1 MTHHIIL
8 ISGFARSGKDTL
20 ANAIHR
26 QLMRQKRHPHITKF
40 ADALKGTVQGALEAL
55 DLGGLDVF
63 SEAGED
69 KVRVR
74 PTLVAFGQL
83 CRSIDRDIFVKI
95 TIEDIAELLKG
106 AEYPQFVIIS
116 DCRYEN
122 EDKLIRKF
130 AAERGDIEVIRIH
143 IQRDN
148 NKAAN
153 SEEAE
158 SLKRLNDECLNY
170 RIAMFDDG
178 DIKAIDDY
186 AVMLLS
192 DKPWGINHMNQ
203 LQSLDGVVWLDNL
216 KPKQPETDI
225 AKELDDIRQGVEKVN
240 AMLSELLKRIQRLD
254 NGL

>member
-8 ISGFARSGKDTL
+8 VSGFARSGKDTL

-26 QLMRQKRHPHITKF
+26 QLLRQKRHPHITKF

-55 DLGGLDVF
+55 DLHGLDVF
-63 SEAGED
+63 SETAED
-69 KVRVR
+69 KIRTR
-74 PTLVAFGQL
+74 PTLVAFAEL
-83 CRSIDRDIFVKI
+83 CRSLDKDVFARI
-95 TIEDIAELLKG
+95 TVEDISELLKG
-106 AEYPQFVIIS
+106 AEYPQFIIIP

-122 EDKLIRKF
+122 EEKLVRRF
-130 AAERGDIEVIRIH
+130 AAEHGDIEVMRIH

-153 SEEAE
+153 IEEAE

-170 RIAMFDDG
+170 RIAMFEDG

-192 DKPWGINHMNQ
+192 DKPWGMNHMNQ
-203 LQSLDGVVWLDNL
+203 FSALNDVVWQDIFRPSEQ
-216 KPKQPETDI
+216 PKDSSD
-225 AKELDDIRQGVEKVN
+225 ELNEIRKGVEQVN
-240 AMLSELLKRIQRLD
+240 AMLADLLKRIQRLD
-254 NGL
+254 GGR

>member
-26 QLMRQKRHPHITKF
+26 QLLRQKRHPHITKF

-55 DLGGLDVF
+55 DLNGLDVF

-69 KVRVR
+69 KVRIR
-74 PTLVAFGQL
+74 PTLVAFGEL

-95 TIEDIAELLKG
+95 TIEDISEVLKG
-106 AEYPQFVIIS
+106 AEYPQFVIIP

-122 EDKLIRKF
+122 EDKVVRKF
-130 AAERGDIEVIRIH
+130 AKEHGAIEVTRIH
-143 IQRDN
+143 IQREN

-153 SEEAE
+153 TEESE
-158 SLKRLNDECLNY
+158 SLKRLNDECLQY
-170 RIAMFDDG
+170 RIALFEDG
-178 DIKAIDDY
+178 DLQAIDDY

-192 DKPWGINHMNQ
+192 DKPWGMNHMNQ
-203 LQSLDGVVWLDNL
+203 FSGLNEIVWQDIT
-216 KPKQPETDI
+216 KPIQPNMDI
-225 AKELDDIRQGVEKVN
+225 TKELDDIRHGMEKVKS
-240 AMLSELLKRIQRLD
+240 MLSELLKRIQRLD

>member
-20 ANAIHR
+20 AAAIHR
-26 QLMRQKRHPHITKF
+26 QLLRQKRHPHITKF

-69 KVRVR
+69 KIRIR
-74 PTLVAFGQL
+74 PTLVAFGEL
-83 CRSIDRDIFVKI
+83 CRSIDRDVFAKI
-95 TIEDIAELLKG
+95 TIEDISDILKG
-106 AEYPQFVIIS
+106 AEYPQFVIIP

-122 EDKLIRKF
+122 EDKVVRLF
-130 AAERGDIEVIRIH
+130 AKEHGGIEVTRIH
-143 IQRDN
+143 IQREN

-153 SEEAE
+153 TEEAE
-158 SLKRLNDECLNY
+158 SLKRLNDECLQY
-170 RIAMFDDG
+170 RIALFEDG
-178 DIKAIDDY
+178 DLQAIDDY

-192 DKPWGINHMNQ
+192 DKPWGMNHMNQ
-203 LQSLDGVVWLDNL
+203 FSGLNEVVWQDIF
-216 KPKQPETDI
+216 KQAEQKKDT

-240 AMLSELLKRIQRLD
+240 AMLSELLKRIQKLD
-254 NGL
+254 AGN

>member
-26 QLMRQKRHPHITKF
+26 QLLRQKRHPHITKF

-55 DLGGLDVF
+55 DLNGLDVF
-63 SEAGED
+63 SESNED
-69 KVRVR
+69 KIKTR
-74 PTLVAFGQL
+74 PTLVAFAQL
-83 CRSIDRDIFVKI
+83 CRSLDKDVFARI
-95 TIEDIAELLKG
+95 TVEDISEVLKG
-106 AEYPQFVIIS
+106 AEYPQFVIIP

-122 EDKLIRKF
+122 E
-130 AAERGDIEVIRIH
+130 ERLVRRFSVEHGGIEVTRIH
-143 IQRDN
+143 IQREN
-148 NKAAN
+148 NIAAN
-153 SEEAE
+153 AEEAE
-158 SLKRLNDECLNY
+158 SLKRLNDECLQY
-170 RIAMFDDG
+170 RIAMFEDG
-178 DIKAIDDY
+178 DLQAIDDY

-192 DKPWGINHMNQ
+192 DKPWGMNHMNQ
-203 LQSLDGVVWLDNL
+203 FSGLNEVVWQDIF
-216 KPKQPETDI
+216 KQAEQKKDT